1 MAVAKVVQTAYTFD
15 TVEGEQVIVA
25 NQENGV
31 SIQVGDNDAFTVSDD
46 DSVALP
52 KLFGKLNRESG
63 RGTVKTRGP
72 RTPKI

>member
-15 TVEGEQVIVA
+15 TVEGDQVIVA
-25 NQENGV
+25 NQEYGV
-31 SIQVGDNDAFTVSDD
+31 SIQVGDNEPFTVSAD

-63 RGTVKTRGP
+63 RVAVKTRGP
-72 RTPKI
+72 RTPRS